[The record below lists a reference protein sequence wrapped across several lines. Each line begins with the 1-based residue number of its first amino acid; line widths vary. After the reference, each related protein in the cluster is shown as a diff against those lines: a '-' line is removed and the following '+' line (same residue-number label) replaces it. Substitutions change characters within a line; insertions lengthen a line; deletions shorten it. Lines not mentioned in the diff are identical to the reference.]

1 MDKVFIS
8 YSHDNKVHEQ
18 KVIDLAAR
26 LRELGVDIELDK
38 YTPHPD
44 EGWPTY
50 MIKNV
55 TNSRFTLCVCSQPYK
70 DRFEQREPIGIGKGA
85 KFEGKL
91 ITDIIYESEVN
102 DKFIPILL
110 DKEYGDTY
118 IPIVLKS
125 FTHYDIS
132 VSSEFSDLYARLTN
146 QEQQVKPPLGNI
158 VPIHE
163 LQKTLGV
170 KNLSEETCDKV
181 KKQCIARFRSNGLD
195 EKTATALFDSI
206 LLSDQF
212 NYLLPQDRR
221 INYVIGDFGSGK
233 SLALAV
239 LYLQK
244 VSLQE
249 NAMLVS
255 AKDIPVEISLDKY
268 LHVENIKEKTTIF
281 IDGLDEISYNSGKK
295 IIDGIILSETY
306 CNSLHFVVSSR
317 PSILVTNNCLNQL
330 VNVQPLSFDESINL
344 MQQVA
349 GNTLPVGIILG
360 WQEELKE
367 TLLNPFFAILAGLYF
382 KETNQFLGLSKQAF
396 IKYLVQKSI
405 YPLGMDE
412 IILTQ
417 LENLAV
423 KYIQQEQNKILISDL
438 PSSIK
443 IQEVLKTGLI
453 QLEDDYVYFNLP
465 IVAQW
470 LAAAAIKDNIID
482 SSNLFASQAEIIKWR
497 YALMLFM
504 GDSSFEDSKVY
515 FKDVV
520 VKYPGLA
527 SQILIDNTIREDIN
541 YLPSA
546 DICGSQISFCIHTWA
561 EGLKKFAQA
570 VIPYDGEKICTFKIS
585 VQGPWLYI
593 WWMKKYLGQD
603 YEVVTSP
610 PNENEYYYST
620 GTRVGKTSIWPWIVT
635 FNFLSNRMKNFIE
648 SKPLFSDF
656 QDLKEEFLY
665 DVARK
670 VLHQGSLCREDLSLN
685 ELKKSID
692 RIQKT
697 LSISI
702 LQSEIS
708 RLEKAGQPVLAY
720 PHVKPDQTIAS
731 GWTWDRYSHD
741 QTMDYIHSLYKKAV
755 VVYQRLCDEVFSGLS
770 NMMPYRLMLPATM
783 YIHYHRSNG
792 SYTSPTISWY
802 FMCREQQQENEVV
815 VTESDG
821 ANIHDDN
828 TYKEILASITH
839 YRATIASLCPVS
851 ISTGLLDIFNEMPLH
866 KIIFRW
872 LNEDLKAIGWI

>member
-1 MDKVFIS
+1 
-8 YSHDNKVHEQ
+8 
-18 KVIDLAAR
+18 
-26 LRELGVDIELDK
+26 
-38 YTPHPD
+38 
-44 EGWPTY
+44 
-50 MIKNV
+50 
-55 TNSRFTLCVCSQPYK
+55 
-70 DRFEQREPIGIGKGA
+70 
-85 KFEGKL
+85 
-91 ITDIIYESEVN
+91 
-102 DKFIPILL
+102 
-110 DKEYGDTY
+110 
-118 IPIVLKS
+118 
-125 FTHYDIS
+125 
-132 VSSEFSDLYARLTN
+132 
-146 QEQQVKPPLGNI
+146 
-158 VPIHE
+158 
-163 LQKTLGV
+163 
-170 KNLSEETCDKV
+170 
-181 KKQCIARFRSNGLD
+181 
-195 EKTATALFDSI
+195 
-206 LLSDQF
+206 
-212 NYLLPQDRR
+212 
-221 INYVIGDFGSGK
+221 
-233 SLALAV
+233 
-239 LYLQK
+239 
-244 VSLQE
+244 
-249 NAMLVS
+249 
-255 AKDIPVEISLDKY
+255 
-268 LHVENIKEKTTIF
+268 
-281 IDGLDEISYNSGKK
+281 
-295 IIDGIILSETY
+295 
-306 CNSLHFVVSSR
+306 
-317 PSILVTNNCLNQL
+317 
-330 VNVQPLSFDESINL
+330 
-344 MQQVA
+344 
-349 GNTLPVGIILG
+349 
-360 WQEELKE
+360 
-367 TLLNPFFAILAGLYF
+367 
-382 KETNQFLGLSKQAF
+382 
-396 IKYLVQKSI
+396 
-405 YPLGMDE
+405 
-412 IILTQ
+412 
-417 LENLAV
+417 
-423 KYIQQEQNKILISDL
+423 
-438 PSSIK
+438 
-443 IQEVLKTGLI
+443 
-453 QLEDDYVYFNLP
+453 
-465 IVAQW
+465 
-470 LAAAAIKDNIID
+470 
-482 SSNLFASQAEIIKWR
+482 
-497 YALMLFM
+497 MLFM